1 MTESVNTNLN
11 NIKPALTNDFYSH
24 VNWDWLQSNPIPSEY
39 TKWGNF
45 HVLHE
50 QNQFRLREMLEAVP
64 ESEEQNKLN
73 VLWTQGLDE
82 KLLNSQGHL
91 HIKTLF
97 DKFKLDK
104 SIDEYIVELMKYN
117 LCFLFDISA
126 YTDFKNSERN
136 VLYFDVMGL
145 GLPDRDYY
153 LLDSMKDKREQYKEF
168 LGKFLAHF
176 ELDGT
181 AESIYSFEEHV
192 AQVRLSKTDRRD
204 PTKIYNVYSF
214 AMLNLMFPGIN
225 WSMIFSAFAIP
236 LDDKIIITE
245 PEFFLFMSEYLS
257 KAKSNPDIAT
267 QLKQFIQYKIAK
279 SVCTS
284 LDDSTYQIYFDF
296 YAAQLY
302 GQKEPK
308 QRWKRVLGTVEGIL
322 GEVLSK
328 AYVQKYFSQE
338 QKSSC
343 VKMIEEIVQTYKS
356 RLEQLEWMS
365 AETKARALK
374 KLSTFSVKIGYP
386 DKWTDFSNLAISSA
400 NMFYENILEA
410 SKWEL
415 SHNME
420 KLYKPVDKLEWH
432 MNAHD
437 INAYYSPTMN
447 EIVFPAGILQAP
459 FYSPEQTL
467 AENLGGIGAVIGHEI
482 THGFDDK
489 GRLYD
494 ESGNL
499 NDWWTES
506 DATNFEARSSK
517 LVNLFNGF
525 KYFDMN
531 VNGKLT
537 LGENIADLGGI
548 TFSLK
553 TLERLVP
560 ADQLKE
566 QIAQLFYQWAK
577 IWRCNITDD
586 SLKNQLLTDPH
597 SPTQLRV
604 NGILQNLDEFYECFD
619 IKPEHQ
625 MYLAPELRSKIW

>member
-1 MTESVNTNLN
+1 MTEIANTNN
-11 NIKPALTNDFYSH
+11 VKPAITSDFYSH

-50 QNQFRLREMLEAVP
+50 QNEFRLREMLEATP
-64 ESEEQNKLN
+64 ESEEQEKLN
-73 VLWTQGLDE
+73 VLWTQGLNVD
-82 KLLNSQGHL
+82 LLNQQGHL
-91 HIKTLF
+91 HVKSLF
-97 DKFKLDK
+97 DKFKLTESVDT
-104 SIDEYIVELMKYN
+104 YIVELMRYN

-126 YTDFKNSERN
+126 YTDFKDSTRN

-153 LLDSMKDKREQYKEF
+153 LLDKMSDKQTQYKEF
-168 LGKFLAHF
+168 LGKFLEHF
-176 ELDGT
+176 ELEGT
-181 AESIYSFEEHV
+181 VDSIYSFEESV
-192 AQVRLSKTDRRD
+192 AKIRLSKTERRD
-204 PTKIYNVYSF
+204 PTKIYNVYTWD
-214 AMLNLMFPGIN
+214 MLNTDFPGIN
-225 WSMIFSAFAIP
+225 WSSIFTAFAIP
-236 LDDKIIITE
+236 QDDKIIITE
-245 PEFFLFMSEYLS
+245 PEFFKFLSGYLREAKNNSEVAARLRE
-257 KAKSNPDIAT
+257 
-267 QLKQFIQYKIAK
+267 FIQYKIVK

-296 YAAQLY
+296 YANQLY

-338 QKSSC
+338 QKTSC
-343 VKMIEEIVQTYKS
+343 VQMIGEIVQTYKS
-356 RLEQLEWMS
+356 RLEQLDWMS
-365 AETKARALK
+365 EETKAKALE
-374 KLSTFSVKIGYP
+374 KLAKFNVKIGYP
-386 DKWTDFSNLAISSA
+386 DKWTDFGKLAISSA

-415 SHNME
+415 EHNME

-459 FYSPEQTL
+459 FYSQDQSL

-494 ESGNL
+494 ASGNL

-506 DATNFEARSSK
+506 DASNFESRSAK
-517 LVNLFNGF
+517 LENLFNGF

-553 TLERLVP
+553 TLERLVEP
-560 ADQLKE
+560 EHLRE
-566 QIAQLFYQWAK
+566 QIAQLFFQWAK

-586 SLKNQLLTDPH
+586 SLKSQLLTDPH

-604 NGILQNLDEFYECFD
+604 NGILQNLDEFYEVFE
-619 IKPEHQ
+619 IQPEHP
-625 MYLAPELRSKIW
+625 MYLAPEMRSKIW